1 MIVIFRF
8 NLFIVIVVFQL
19 VVFHNSIIIAN
30 IFTQKNSQYMQ
41 INLIHLYREG
51 KNSRRKIELNYR
63 IDYGFYFIIVF
74 MYM

>member
-1 MIVIFRF
+1 
-8 NLFIVIVVFQL
+8 
-19 VVFHNSIIIAN
+19 
-30 IFTQKNSQYMQ
+30 MQ